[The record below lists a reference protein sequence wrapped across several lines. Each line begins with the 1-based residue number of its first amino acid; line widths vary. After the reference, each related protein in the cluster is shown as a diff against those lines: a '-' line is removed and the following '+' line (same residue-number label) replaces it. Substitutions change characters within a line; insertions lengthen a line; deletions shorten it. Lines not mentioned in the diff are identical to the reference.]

1 MEINQLFGKAKKRM
15 TISAIPTLT
24 KEQCSPAYSVTV
36 RIQIT
41 NAPGRFASVLQLIG
55 EAHGSVAE
63 ITLIKGTFSYTL
75 RDVTI
80 NTRSEEHAA
89 EIVSL
94 LARTPFCSLVAW
106 QDDTFVLHRGGV
118 LEVQPK
124 VPVKNAETLAR
135 LYTPGVARVCTAI
148 KNDPESVYAHTTKG
162 NTVAVITDGTAVLGL
177 GDIGPKAALPVMEGK
192 AALFKQ
198 FAGVD
203 AVPIC
208 LSVTDVDEVVSVV
221 KAMSTSFGGINLE
234 DISAPRCFEIEERLQ
249 RELDIPVFHDDQHGT
264 AVVVLAALMNAA
276 KLVGKPFESL
286 KVVVCGFGAGGV
298 ACTKMLIE
306 AGVRRVVPCDSRGIV
321 YKGRPYGMNS
331 MKEALVEQILEQPQE
346 GTIADALVGA
356 DVFVGV
362 SRPGS
367 VSLDMIKAM
376 APDPIVFVLANPVPE
391 LLPHEL
397 VGIARVVATGRSDY
411 ANQVNNALC
420 FPGIFRGALAC
431 HARQITSQM
440 KIAAAEAIAGLIAPS
455 ELREDYI
462 IPSIF
467 DPLVAEAV
475 EKRVVE
481 AAHRDG
487 VARTRVR
494 DVTMIENAHRPL

>member
-1 MEINQLFGKAKKRM
+1 
-15 TISAIPTLT
+15 
-24 KEQCSPAYSVTV
+24 
-36 RIQIT
+36 
-41 NAPGRFASVLQLIG
+41 
-55 EAHGSVAE
+55 
-63 ITLIKGTFSYTL
+63 
-75 RDVTI
+75 
-80 NTRSEEHAA
+80 
-89 EIVSL
+89 
-94 LARTPFCSLVAW
+94 
-106 QDDTFVLHRGGV
+106 
-118 LEVQPK
+118 
-124 VPVKNAETLAR
+124 
-135 LYTPGVARVCTAI
+135 
-148 KNDPESVYAHTTKG
+148 
-162 NTVAVITDGTAVLGL
+162 
-177 GDIGPKAALPVMEGK
+177 
-192 AALFKQ
+192 
-198 FAGVD
+198 
-203 AVPIC
+203 
-208 LSVTDVDEVVSVV
+208 
-221 KAMSTSFGGINLE
+221 
-234 DISAPRCFEIEERLQ
+234 
-249 RELDIPVFHDDQHGT
+249 
-264 AVVVLAALMNAA
+264 
-276 KLVGKPFESL
+276 
-286 KVVVCGFGAGGV
+286 
-298 ACTKMLIE
+298 
-306 AGVRRVVPCDSRGIV
+306 
-321 YKGRPYGMNS
+321 MNS

-367 VSLDMIKAM
+367 VSLDMVKAM

-440 KIAAAEAIAGLIAPS
+440 KISAAEAIAGLIAPS

>member
-1 MEINQLFGKAKKRM
+1 MDYA
-15 TISAIPTLT
+15 AIPSVS

-36 RIQIT
+36 RIQIA

-63 ITLIKGTFSYTL
+63 ITLIKGTFAYTL

-80 NTRSEEHAA
+80 NTRNEEHAA

-94 LARTPFCSLVAW
+94 LARTPLCSLIAW

-118 LEVQPK
+118 LEVHPR
-124 VPVKNAETLAR
+124 VPVRNAEALAR
-135 LYTPGVARVCTAI
+135 LYTPGVARICTAI
-148 KNDPESVYAHTTKG
+148 KNDPESVYAHTTKR
-162 NTVAVITDGTAVLGL
+162 NTVAVVTDGTAVLGL

-208 LSVTDVDEVVSVV
+208 LAVSEVEDVINAV
-221 KAMSTSFGGINLE
+221 KAISPGFGGINLE

-264 AVVVLAALMNAA
+264 AVVVVAALMNAA
-276 KLVGKPFESL
+276 RLVGKPFESL

-321 YKGRPYGMNS
+321 YKGRPYGMNP
-331 MKEALVEQILEQPQE
+331 MKEKLVDQIIEQQGE

-356 DVFVGV
+356 DAFVGV

-367 VSLDMIKAM
+367 VSVEMIKRM

-397 VGIARVVATGRSDY
+397 AGIARVVATGRSDY

-420 FPGIFRGALAC
+420 FPGIFRGALSC
-431 HARQITSQM
+431 HARQITPRM
-440 KIAAAEAIAGLIAPS
+440 KIAAAQAIASLIAPGA
-455 ELREDYI
+455 LREDHI

-467 DPLVAEAV
+467 DPLVAETV
-475 EKRVVE
+475 EQRVIE
-481 AAHRDG
+481 AAHQDG

-494 DVTMIENAHRPL
+494 DATMIEGAHRPL